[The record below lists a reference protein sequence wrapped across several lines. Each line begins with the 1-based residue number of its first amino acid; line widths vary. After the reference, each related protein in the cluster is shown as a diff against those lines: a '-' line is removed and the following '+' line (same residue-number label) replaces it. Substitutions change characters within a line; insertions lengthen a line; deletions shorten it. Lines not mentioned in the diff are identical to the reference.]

1 MKHLILL
8 LVSSLVSIVS
18 FAEWQLVNEDD
29 PADEFDIYVDFHDIE
44 TLANGRYQLPMKT
57 STLPQ
62 SIVASY
68 PMPLYEPYTSTMQII
83 DCNNQTITTHS
94 QKIFAKI
101 APSAS
106 FIDVLATFNSANAND
121 DEYCTRSLSKT
132 DVVDSRLSARLCSER
147 ES

>member
-8 LVSSLVSIVS
+8 LVSSLVSSVS
-18 FAEWQLVNEDD
+18 FAEWQLVNEYDPIDD
-29 PADEFDIYVDFHDIE
+29 FDIYVDFHNVE
-44 TLANGRYQLPMKT
+44 ALANGRYQLPMRT

-62 SIVASY
+62 SSVTTYS
-68 PMPLYEPYTSTMQII
+68 MPLYEPYTSAMQII

-121 DEYCTRSLSKT
+121 DEYRTRDLSKS
-132 DVVDSRLSARLCSER
+132 DMVDTKLSARLCSER
-147 ES
+147 E